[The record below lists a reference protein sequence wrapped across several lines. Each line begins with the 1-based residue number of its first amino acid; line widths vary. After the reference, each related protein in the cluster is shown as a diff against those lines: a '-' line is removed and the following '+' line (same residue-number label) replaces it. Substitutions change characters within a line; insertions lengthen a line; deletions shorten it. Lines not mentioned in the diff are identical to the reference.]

1 MLLDADIRDPLFYYL
16 ESVYGK
22 IRVLEEKVIGR
33 ARADFFM
40 ITENAFYGIEIKSDA
55 DTYARLKGQVREYD
69 KYYDYNIAAVGASHL
84 KHIHEHIPKYWGI
97 IAIEEAEGRPV
108 FSLVRQPQ
116 KNHKVKLVNK
126 LGFLWRPELV
136 QIQAMNDMPRYKEK
150 SKAFVIK
157 AIADR
162 TQYPLDKLLFM
173 QGGQMPGRLFT
184 WLRRFMLMTAPWRAM
199 AAFSAWVSL
208 MLLMP
213 STSRDRAI

>member
-162 TQYPLDKLLFM
+162 TQYPLDKKGHIDEAELMYQVCDVLFE
-173 QGGQMPGRLFT
+173 RDYTLIAET
-184 WLRRFMLMTAPWRAM
+184 MTRYKLENKKK
-199 AAFSAWVSL
+199 VKK
-208 MLLMP
+208 
-213 STSRDRAI
+213 TKK

>member
-1 MLLDADIRDPLFYYL
+1 MLLDVDIRDPLFYYL

-33 ARADFFM
+33 VRADFFM

-126 LGFLWRPELV
+126 LGFLWRPELM

-162 TQYPLDKLLFM
+162 TQYPLDKKGHIDEAELMYQVCDVLFE
-173 QGGQMPGRLFT
+173 RDYTLIAET
-184 WLRRFMLMTAPWRAM
+184 MTRYKLENKKK
-199 AAFSAWVSL
+199 VKK
-208 MLLMP
+208 
-213 STSRDRAI
+213 TKK

>member
-1 MLLDADIRDPLFYYL
+1 MLLDVDIRDPLFYYL

-162 TQYPLDKLLFM
+162 TQYPLDKKGHIDEAELMYQVCDVLFE
-173 QGGQMPGRLFT
+173 RDYTLIAET
-184 WLRRFMLMTAPWRAM
+184 MTRYKLENKKK
-199 AAFSAWVSL
+199 VKK
-208 MLLMP
+208 
-213 STSRDRAI
+213 TKK

>member
-1 MLLDADIRDPLFYYL
+1 MLLDVDIRDPLFYYL

-33 ARADFFM
+33 VRADFFM

-162 TQYPLDKLLFM
+162 TQYPLDKKGHIDEAELMYQVCDVLFE
-173 QGGQMPGRLFT
+173 RDYTLIAET
-184 WLRRFMLMTAPWRAM
+184 MTRYKLENKKK
-199 AAFSAWVSL
+199 VKK
-208 MLLMP
+208 
-213 STSRDRAI
+213 TKK

>member
-1 MLLDADIRDPLFYYL
+1 MLLDVDIRDPLFYYL

-33 ARADFFM
+33 VRADFFM

-55 DTYARLKGQVREYD
+55 DTYARLKRQVREYD

-162 TQYPLDKLLFM
+162 TQYPLDKKGHIDEAELMYQVCDVLFE
-173 QGGQMPGRLFT
+173 RDYTLIAET
-184 WLRRFMLMTAPWRAM
+184 MTRYKLENKKK
-199 AAFSAWVSL
+199 VKK
-208 MLLMP
+208 
-213 STSRDRAI
+213 TKK

>member
-1 MLLDADIRDPLFYYL
+1 MLLDVDIRDPLFYYL

-33 ARADFFM
+33 VRADFFM

-108 FSLVRQPQ
+108 FSLVQQPQ

-162 TQYPLDKLLFM
+162 TQYPLDKKGHIDEAELMYQVCDVLFE
-173 QGGQMPGRLFT
+173 RDYTLIAET
-184 WLRRFMLMTAPWRAM
+184 MTRYKLENKKK
-199 AAFSAWVSL
+199 VKK
-208 MLLMP
+208 
-213 STSRDRAI
+213 TKK